1 MVVTELSLVGSAR
14 TQGCGEG
21 FISLPV
27 PVAKNETKA
36 ETEAVEALFSGL
48 RMERQELCSQ
58 INFSSL
64 GEMGFDFKQQ
74 RQREEE

>member
-1 MVVTELSLVGSAR
+1 MALCL
-14 TQGCGEG
+14 CGEVS
-21 FISLPV
+21 FPV
-27 PVAKNETKA
+27 RVGAAENKTKA

-64 GEMGFDFKQQ
+64 GEMGFDFKQ
-74 RQREEE
+74 

>member
-1 MVVTELSLVGSAR
+1 MGSAR

-21 FISLPV
+21 SISLPV

-36 ETEAVEALFSGL
+36 ETEAVRALMSGL
-48 RMERQELCSQ
+48 RTERQELCSQ

-64 GEMGFDFKQQ
+64 GEMGFDFKQ
-74 RQREEE
+74 